1 MHWLFLLLALACL
14 FGAWKATGFLVAL
27 LLVAALGLFVAW
39 VLGSALRWAASQ
51 AAHGG
56 SDEARILGPEE
67 LRRLRE
73 RSESRKAAQA
83 ADESTS

>member
-14 FGAWKATGFLVAL
+14 FGAWKLTGWLVAL

-39 VLGSALRWAASQ
+39 VLGWAASQ
-51 AAHGG
+51 ANRGG
-56 SDEARILGPEE
+56 NDQSRILGPEE

-73 RSESRKAAQA
+73 QSEARKAAQA
-83 ADESTS
+83 ADDGAA

>member
-14 FGAWKATGFLVAL
+14 FGAWKSAGFLVAF

-39 VLGSALRWAASQ
+39 LLGWAASQ

-73 RSESRKAAQA
+73 RSETRKAAQA
-83 ADESTS
+83 ADDGTS